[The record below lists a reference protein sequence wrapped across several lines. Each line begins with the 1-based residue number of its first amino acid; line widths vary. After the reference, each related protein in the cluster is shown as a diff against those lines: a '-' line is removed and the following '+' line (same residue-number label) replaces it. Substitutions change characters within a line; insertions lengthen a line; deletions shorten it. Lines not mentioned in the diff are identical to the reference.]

1 MKAYQ
6 IFKGDVDKHGHQ
18 TYELIATYFDKE
30 RAFNHAE
37 QIAKET
43 PLMGDT
49 LEFDGWYGEGKYASW
64 SARGWE
70 IIIISQFREIEII
83 EDNISDLKCKN
94 CHNEKND

>member
-6 IFKGDVDKHGHQ
+6 IFKGDIDKHGRQ

-37 QIAKET
+37 QIANET
-43 PLMGDT
+43 PLMSDV

-64 SARGWE
+64 SAHGWE
-70 IIIISQFREIEII
+70 IVTIAKLEEIEIT
-83 EDNISDLKCKN
+83 E
-94 CHNEKND
+94 